1 MRMKDNRGNELVR
14 VKSHDAVVGQFEESF
29 AGLDAIG
36 TWPAITGDRL
46 FSGGNRQNSFELG

>member
-1 MRMKDNRGNELVR
+1 MKDNRGNELVR